1 MTIRHKR
8 RIFAL
13 GLAGILLIF
22 TGCDD
27 GSSQSSTFSWIEDP
41 PKVMLVAGARLV
53 AVSFNQLGVG
63 FRVTPVNGVQILE
76 QSSSQ
81 SVNRISGLRQAEG
94 GVRFGDGGD
103 TTPASIARGEH
114 EFDQKKYP
122 NVDDYPLP
130 SFFPKPDHPGL
141 NPFEGFPPPP
151 ATNEDGLGLA
161 NNSDGSISVLGIGS
175 SDVSNGTG
183 AVRAAQDQVR
193 AAKTTTIHIGAA
205 PGGLSYSPD
214 QKRIYVSY
222 AQGIAVVDSAAA
234 AVVDQI
240 ALPLEAQPYRTV
252 IAPDG
257 KRLYVNSFKSASAQ
271 VYTVD
276 LASKTVVGSIPV
288 GGYPAGIAITP
299 DGSQVWVTS
308 FFSGNITVIDTL
320 TNTRTVVISNVSA
333 AWGIAFN
340 PTGTRAFVTSSESVG
355 GSLRVI
361 DTSTYSVIANIPTGN
376 GPRAV
381 AVTPNGSHVFVAD
394 YGTDTI
400 TQIDAV
406 NNKVLRTIKVGVK
419 PEGFQFLP

>member
-53 AVSFNQLGVG
+53 AVSFNQLGQG

>member
-1 MTIRHKR
+1 MTTTHNR
-8 RIFAL
+8 RIFTF

-41 PKVMLVAGARLV
+41 PKVMLVAAGRLV

-63 FRVTPVNGVQILE
+63 FRVIPVTGVQIRE
-76 QSSSQ
+76 PSSSE
-81 SVNRISGLRQAEG
+81 SGNRILGLRQAKG
-94 GVRFGDGGD
+94 GIRFGDGGD
-103 TTPASIARGEH
+103 TTPTVILPGEH
-114 EFDQKKYP
+114 ELDQHKYP
-122 NVDDYPLP
+122 NVDDFPLP

-141 NPFEGFPPPP
+141 DPFVGFPPPP

-161 NNSDGSISVLGIGS
+161 NWSDGSISLVGIGA
-175 SDVSNGTG
+175 SDVSNVTG
-183 AVRAAQDQVR
+183 PLRAAQDQVR
-193 AAKTTTIHIGAA
+193 TAKTTTIHIGASA
-205 PGGLSYSPD
+205 GGLSYSPD
-214 QKRIYVSY
+214 QKRIYVSH

-234 AVVDQI
+234 AVIDQI
-240 ALPLEAQPYRTV
+240 ALPPEAQPYRTV

-257 KRLYVNSFKSASAQ
+257 KRLYVNSFKTASAQ

-276 LASKTVVGSIPV
+276 LANKTVVGSIPV

-361 DTSTYSVIANIPTGN
+361 DTVTYSVIANIPTGN

-394 YGTDTI
+394 YGADTI